1 MYHYAAVLPSQA
13 SHNFHEFKRA
23 FSQILVAGVR
33 LLVLM
38 YQAYSRCEH
47 MTRTKV
53 AEFRK
58 FHRCRTL
65 SVQRERDVGCS
76 WLAFGGAFL
85 TKGDCTGKRCF
96 IRS

>member
-1 MYHYAAVLPSQA
+1 MYHYAAVLLSQE

-23 FSQILVAGVR
+23 VSQIPVAGVR

-65 SVQRERDVGCS
+65 SVQRERCWMLVAGLWWPS
-76 WLAFGGAFL
+76 L
-85 TKGDCTGKRCF
+85 TKGNCTGKRCF